1 MILAEEYS
9 DMIHNALKHLSL
21 ALTLGLTLNGVL
33 VAQTPAEPDQALQA
47 RLAAYVEARL
57 AGDWASAY
65 RLELRSR
72 SPEDPADPMVY
83 YQEQSKQQRLSKAQV
98 DGVTLEGDRATAK
111 LSGVEIL
118 VLGSH
123 SFRVPR
129 FFESRWQ
136 RAGGDWYQVEWRQYV
151 PEAILKLQAEQE
163 AAALAAQE
171 ARCREFP
178 EECAPLP
185 RESAAP
191 PVEPTLGAPAKTAA
205 PAAAPEPAV
214 GEGPR

>member
-1 MILAEEYS
+1 MINKILMKLAQ
-9 DMIHNALKHLSL
+9 AL
-21 ALTLGLTLNGVL
+21 ALGFAFNGVI

-83 YQEQSKQQRLSKAQV
+83 YQEQSKQQRLSKARV

-123 SFRVPR
+123 SFQVPR

-136 RAGGDWYQVEWRQYV
+136 RADGDWYQVEWRQYV
-151 PEAILKLQAEQE
+151 PEEILKLQAEQE

-178 EECAPLP
+178 EECATQP

-191 PVEPTLGAPAKTAA
+191 LVEPSVGAPAKTDA
-205 PAAAPEPAV
+205 PAAAPEPAA
-214 GEGPR
+214 GEGSR